1 MIAYLEILLSVLL
14 GVTAVTLVFTRDLF
28 GLTVMLSVYS
38 GLIGVVL
45 SLLGAVDVA
54 FTEAVVGAGLSTG
67 LLLALLRYLRA
78 DVNWVTAHGRGDP
91 PGRHGRNHVA
101 MVVAAAAGLVL
112 LYAVHALPE
121 FGNPA
126 GPAHQRVAAQYLLR
140 TYEDAKTPN
149 AVTAVL
155 ADYRSFDTLIETS
168 VVLTGAVACV
178 LILRK
183 RKAPAVEAE

>member
-1 MIAYLEILLSVLL
+1 MIEYLEILISVLL
-14 GVTAVTLVFTRDLF
+14 ATTAVSLVFTRDLF
-28 GLTVMLSVYS
+28 GVTVLLSVYS

-67 LLLALLRYLRA
+67 LLLALLRYVRA
-78 DVNWVTAHGRGDP
+78 DVNWVTLHARLDP
-91 PGRHGRNHVA
+91 PRRHLRNK
-101 MVVAAAAGLVL
+101 AAALVAL
-112 LYAVHALPE
+112 AVGGILVFAVHALPE
-121 FGNPA
+121 FGNPTS
-126 GPAHQRVAAQYLLR
+126 PAHQRVAAMYLER
-140 TYEDAKTPN
+140 SVPDAKTPN

-183 RKAPAVEAE
+183 PKAPEAA

>member
-1 MIAYLEILLSVLL
+1 MIVYLEILLSVLL
-14 GVTAVTLVFTRDLF
+14 GATAIALVFTRDRF
-28 GLTVMLSVYS
+28 GLTVLLSVYS

-78 DVNWVTAHGRGDP
+78 DVYWASAQARRGRT
-91 PGRHGRNHVA
+91 RRRARAVLAATVA
-101 MVVAAAAGLVL
+101 LAVGAVL
-112 LYAVHALPE
+112 LVGVHALPE
-121 FGNPA
+121 FGSPA
-126 GPAHQRVAAQYLLR
+126 SPAHQRVAADYLKR
-140 TYEDAKTPN
+140 SRADAKTPN

-178 LILRK
+178 LILGRP
-183 RKAPAVEAE
+183 RASESA

>member
-1 MIAYLEILLSVLL
+1 MIEYLEILLSLLL
-14 GVTAVTLVFTRDLF
+14 GATAVTLVFTRDLF
-28 GLTVMLSVYS
+28 GVTVLLSVYS
-38 GLIGVVL
+38 GLFGVVL

-78 DVNWVTAHGRGDP
+78 DVNWVTRHARFDP
-91 PGRHGRNHVA
+91 PRKRARNYVA
-101 MVVAAAAGLVL
+101 AVVAAAVGMVL

-121 FGNPA
+121 FGSA
-126 GPAHQRVAAQYLLR
+126 TSPAHQRVAAQYLKR
-140 TYEDAKTPN
+140 TYHDAKTPN

-183 RKAPAVEAE
+183 HKSSALEAE

>member
-1 MIAYLEILLSVLL
+1 MITYLEILLSVLL
-14 GVTAVTLVFTRDLF
+14 GATAVSLVFTRDLF
-28 GLTVMLSVYS
+28 GVTVLLSVYS

-67 LLLALLRYLRA
+67 LLLSLLRYLRA
-78 DVNWVTAHGRGDP
+78 DVNWVTLHARLDRPRPHF
-91 PGRHGRNHVA
+91 RNKVA
-101 MVVAAAAGLVL
+101 MLVALAVGAVL
-112 LYAVHALPE
+112 TVAVHALPE
-121 FGNPA
+121 FGNPSS
-126 GPAHQRVAAQYLLR
+126 PAHQRVAALYLER
-140 TYEDAKTPN
+140 SVPDAKTPN

-183 RKAPAVEAE
+183 YRRPNEPTT

>member
-1 MIAYLEILLSVLL
+1 MIEYLEILLSVLL
-14 GVTAVTLVFTRDLF
+14 AATAVALVFTRDLF
-28 GLTVMLSVYS
+28 GVTVLLSVYS

-67 LLLALLRYLRA
+67 LLLAMLRYLRA
-78 DVNWVTAHGRGDP
+78 DVHWASSQAMPPRTRPTA
-91 PGRHGRNHVA
+91 RNLL
-101 MVVAAAAGLVL
+101 AAATAAAVGVVL
-112 LYAVHALPE
+112 IYAVHALPE
-121 FGNPA
+121 FGNPNS
-126 GPAHQRVAAQYLLR
+126 PAHQRVAKQYLER
-140 TYEDAKTPN
+140 AVPDAKTPN

-183 RKAPAVEAE
+183 AKSSEAA

>member
-1 MIAYLEILLSVLL
+1 VIIYLDILLSVLL
-14 GVTAVTLVFTRDLF
+14 AGTAVALVFVRDLF
-28 GLTVMLSVYS
+28 GLTVLLSVYS
-38 GLIGVVL
+38 GLISVVL

-78 DVNWVTAHGRGDP
+78 DVNWVTLHARQDP
-91 PGRHGRNHVA
+91 PRRDRQNR
-101 MVVAAAAGLVL
+101 VAALVAL
-112 LYAVHALPE
+112 AIGGILIYAVHALPP
-121 FGNPA
+121 FGDATSPT
-126 GPAHQRVAAQYLLR
+126 HQRVAAQYLAR
-140 TYEDAKTPN
+140 SVPDANTPN

-183 RKAPAVEAE
+183 RRSPKAT

>member
-1 MIAYLEILLSVLL
+1 MIVYLEILLSLL
-14 GVTAVTLVFTRDLF
+14 LAGTAVALVFARDLF
-28 GLTVMLSVYS
+28 GLTVLLSVYS
-38 GLIGVVL
+38 GLFGVVL

-78 DVNWVTAHGRGDP
+78 DVNWVRVHAP
-91 PGRHGRNHVA
+91 PGPPWQDHRKAVA
-101 MVVAAAAGLVL
+101 AVVALGIGAMLI
-112 LYAVHALPE
+112 YAVHALPA
-121 FGNPA
+121 FGDA
-126 GPAHQRVAAQYLLR
+126 TSPAHQRVASQYLAR
-140 TYEDAKTPN
+140 SVPDAKTPN

-178 LILRK
+178 LILRQ
-183 RKAPAVEAE
+183 RRPSEAT

>member
-14 GVTAVTLVFTRDLF
+14 GATAVALVFSRDLF
-28 GLTVMLSVYS
+28 GLTVVLSVYS
-38 GLIGVVL
+38 GLFSVVL
-45 SLLGAVDVA
+45 SVLGAVDVA

-78 DVNWVTAHGRGDP
+78 DVNWVMLHARRDP
-91 PGRHGRNHVA
+91 PRRHVRNK
-101 MVVAAAAGLVL
+101 VAALVALAVGAVL
-112 LYAVHALPE
+112 LFAIHALPE
-121 FGNPA
+121 FGTPTS
-126 GPAHQRVAAQYLLR
+126 PAHQRVAALYLER
-140 TYEDAKTPN
+140 SVTDAKTPN

-183 RKAPAVEAE
+183 PKALGAR